1 MSYGLF
7 ALKAPAYQRDVT
19 FLKRYGTSKFR
30 LIQMASVRT
39 KGVELPKKSPKYS
52 VNDQKLDNNICRA
65 RSKIRDYGF
74 CNDWSLFVT
83 LTLDPSKMDVFDL
96 SALNRTLS
104 QWFRDYRKKYGV
116 NVKYLLIPEKHK
128 SGAIHLHGFL
138 LGLPVSHLR
147 LFHSS
152 EHLPYYILNQL
163 SQGKL
168 LYTWPAYEQKFG
180 YVVVEPIRNKDR
192 AVSYITKY
200 VTKDL
205 ALAVSD
211 LGAHLYYSSQGLAK
225 ATELKRGRLTKEF
238 IPDFQND
245 FCRGK
250 WYSQRDTSEQRLRE
264 YIL

>member
-1 MSYGLF
+1 M
-7 ALKAPAYQRDVT
+7 
-19 FLKRYGTSKFR
+19 
-30 LIQMASVRT
+30 
-39 KGVELPKKSPKYS
+39 
-52 VNDQKLDNNICRA
+52 
-65 RSKIRDYGF
+65 
-74 CNDWSLFVT
+74 
-83 LTLDPSKMDVFDL
+83 
-96 SALNRTLS
+96 
-104 QWFRDYRKKYGV
+104 
-116 NVKYLLIPEKHK
+116 
-128 SGAIHLHGFL
+128 
-138 LGLPVSHLR
+138 
-147 LFHSS
+147 
-152 EHLPYYILNQL
+152 
-163 SQGKL
+163 
-168 LYTWPAYEQKFG
+168 
-180 YVVVEPIRNKDR
+180 EPIRNKDR